1 MRPVAST
8 PSEFARS
15 AHRRLR
21 HVGLLR
27 SARAALLAPLYAAYT
42 RQLRGQVERGPLPAH
57 VAVILDGN
65 RRWATASGLVEVSAG
80 HRAGADKLDE
90 LIDWCVRVGVRQLT
104 VWALSQENLARPP
117 AQLGGLLDVLA
128 DKLDALAELHRGQS
142 LQIRV
147 VGRHAELPPRLR
159 ASIATV
165 EAATAANTGLR
176 LTIALAYSGRDELVD
191 AARSLVRQL
200 ASEGTSPGRIAAG
213 ITRDALAQHL
223 YTAGVP
229 DPELIIRTSGE
240 LRLSGFL
247 PWQGTD
253 SELYFTDVY
262 WPAFRELDFLRA
274 LRSFQ
279 QRRRRYGR

>member
-8 PSEFARS
+8 AGEVARS
-15 AHRRLR
+15 ARGRLR
-21 HVGLLR
+21 HIGLLR
-27 SARAALLAPLYAAYT
+27 SARAALLAPVYAAYT

-65 RRWATASGLVEVSAG
+65 RRWATATGLAEVSAG

-128 DKLDALAELHRGQS
+128 DKLDALAELHHGQS

-159 ASIATV
+159 AAIATV

-200 ASEGTSPGRIAAG
+200 AGKGMSPGRIADG
-213 ITRDALAQHL
+213 ITPDALAQHL

-229 DPELIIRTSGE
+229 DPDLIIRTSGE

-247 PWQGTD
+247 PWQGTH

>member
-1 MRPVAST
+1 V
-8 PSEFARS
+8 
-15 AHRRLR
+15 
-21 HVGLLR
+21 
-27 SARAALLAPLYAAYT
+27 YAAYT
-42 RQLRGQVERGPLPAH
+42 SRLRGQVERRPLPAH

-65 RRWATASGLVEVSAG
+65 RRWATAAGHAEVSAG

-90 LIDWCVRVGVRQLT
+90 LIDWCVRLGVQRVT

-117 AQLGGLLDVLA
+117 EQLGGLLDAIA
-128 DKLDALAELHRGQS
+128 DKLDALAELHRGLS

-147 VGRHAELPPRLR
+147 VGRHDELPSRLR
-159 ASIATV
+159 DSIATV
-165 EAATAANTGLR
+165 ETATAANNGLR

-191 AARSLVRQL
+191 AARSLVRRL
-200 ASEGTSPGRIAAG
+200 ADQGASPERIADG

-229 DPELIIRTSGE
+229 DPDLIIRTSGE
-240 LRLSGFL
+240 LRLSGFF

-279 QRRRRYGR
+279 QRRRRFGL